1 MKRILPI
8 RNYCIWEVNGM
19 EKTIYIRMR
28 NRSQVRKEEIIQLK
42 DIALIIADEHVYQRL
57 QTLEIYQVKNEDRN
71 IVIIDAMT
79 VIRNVTRV
87 FPEFE
92 VQMIGPSQTIVEVV
106 FKRRKSSVPAFL
118 SIWFLLFFGAA
129 LTIMNFHEDVSMQ
142 IVQQKLYTM
151 VTGKKEVKPLLFQIP
166 YSFGLGLGMVL
177 FFNHFFRKR
186 INEEP
191 SPLEVEMF
199 NYQQDIDQYVIMHEN
214 KESMKHIDD
223 Y

>member
-1 MKRILPI
+1 
-8 RNYCIWEVNGM
+8 M

-28 NRSQVRKEEIIQLK
+28 NRSQVRKEEVIQLK
-42 DIALIIADEHVYQRL
+42 DLALIIAEEQVYNNL

-79 VIRNVTRV
+79 IIRNVTKV

-106 FKRRKSSVPAFL
+106 YKRRRSSVPAFL

-214 KESMKHIDD
+214 KESMKSIDD